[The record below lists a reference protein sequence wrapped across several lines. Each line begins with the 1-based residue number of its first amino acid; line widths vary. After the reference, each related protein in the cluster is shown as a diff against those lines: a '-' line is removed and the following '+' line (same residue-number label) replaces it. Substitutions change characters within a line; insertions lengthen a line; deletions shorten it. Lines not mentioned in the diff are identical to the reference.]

1 MKKSKG
7 KKTVWGLKERKKD
20 QLSKQKQREDLF
32 GLNDQGPFANQYGC
46 LENSCLLSEPVKTP
60 KHTDKILSKYCK

>member
-32 GLNDQGPFANQYGC
+32 GLND
-46 LENSCLLSEPVKTP
+46 
-60 KHTDKILSKYCK
+60 